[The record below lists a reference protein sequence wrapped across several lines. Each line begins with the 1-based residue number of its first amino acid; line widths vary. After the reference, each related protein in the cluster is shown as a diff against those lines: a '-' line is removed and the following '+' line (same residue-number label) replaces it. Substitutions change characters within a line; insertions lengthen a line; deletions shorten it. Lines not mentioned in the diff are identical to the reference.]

1 MGAWLTLGDALDA
14 PVLAA
19 RGFDVRAAVDRARSA
34 EGFAGGTTIV
44 AGMQPFERMRALA
57 RWSGHD
63 GRTLASEAAD
73 CLAGFADDPAG
84 LVVASR
90 RLLVHRPNSAPLWW
104 LCSRVVCAPDP
115 AEAAWESWKRLV
127 EDPTPARL
135 AALLPFPH
143 DEVIAVLGWPEQ
155 TGEAI
160 ETRPDLDAVAVRRA
174 GDRHLAS
181 DMRSSGAAVRAVS
194 EVELVPLE
202 PSHIIVEVVGAG
214 HGQALVPFGTAD
226 LLESIRL
233 DGREDCALWFVAGVG
248 RVLPDRLFDAMIGH
262 LGGEDRLPER
272 DLELLPLDAA
282 ARIAGPTGLSDPA
295 TLASR
300 ADCPVAPELL
310 RLGDST
316 F

>member
-1 MGAWLTLGDALDA
+1 M
-14 PVLAA
+14 
-19 RGFDVRAAVDRARSA
+19 
-34 EGFAGGTTIV
+34 V

-90 RLLVHRPNSAPLWW
+90 RLLVHRPTSAPLWW

-127 EDPTPARL
+127 EDPTPGRL

-143 DEVIAVLGWPEQ
+143 DDVVAVLGWPEQ
-155 TGEAI
+155 TAEAI
-160 ETRPDLDAVAVRRA
+160 ETRPDLDAVAVRRSDDHHMA
-174 GDRHLAS
+174 A
-181 DMRSSGAAVRAVS
+181 DMRRSDAVVRAVS
-194 EVELVPLE
+194 EVELLALE
-202 PSHIIVEVVGAG
+202 PSHLIVEVLGAG
-214 HGQALVPFGTAD
+214 NGQALVPYGTAEI
-226 LLESIRL
+226 LESIRL

-248 RVLPDRLFDAMIGH
+248 RVLPDRLFDAMVGHIG
-262 LGGEDRLPER
+262 GADRLPAH
-272 DLELLPLDAA
+272 DLELLPLDTAV
-282 ARIAGPTGLSDPA
+282 RIAGPTGLSDPA
-295 TLASR
+295 TLAGR

-310 RLGDST
+310 RLGDSSY
-316 F
+316 